1 MRQLAVIAL
10 AFLTMSGVAQAQN
23 LGGTY
28 RVEGQNLNGTPYT
41 GTATIRFTSNTTCVI
56 RWNTG
61 GGSSTQDGICMWQ
74 GDILVAGYV
83 FRGGESGLVMYRHQG
98 NGVLDGI
105 WTVTGAN
112 GSGRE
117 RLVPAR

>member
-1 MRQLAVIAL
+1 MRILVAAGLALL
-10 AFLTMSGVAQAQN
+10 ATCAGAFAQN

-28 RVEGQNLNGTPYT
+28 RVEGLNLNGTPYT

-98 NGVLDGI
+98 NGVLDGV

-112 GSGRE
+112 GAGRE

>member
-1 MRQLAVIAL
+1 MHKILA
-10 AFLTMSGVAQAQN
+10 LTAAILVGCASASAQN
-23 LGGTY
+23 LGGNY
-28 RVEGQNLNGTPYT
+28 RVEGLNLNGTPYT
-41 GTATIRFTSNTTCVI
+41 GSASIRFTSNTTCVI

-61 GGSSTQDGICMWQ
+61 GGSSVQEGICMWQ

-83 FRGGESGLVMYRHQG
+83 FRNGETGLVMYRHQG
-98 NGVLDGI
+98 DGVLDGI